1 MLLLCVIRMLFCNY
15 SGVVTRDVERAR
27 LQVLWFDSLSQKDY
41 IGVMKTKD
49 TYVRARVDGGLKR
62 DAERVFY
69 DLGLS
74 MTEAI
79 RLFLVQVRI
88 NKGLPFQVGLKPSI
102 NENDDILRSAKK
114 RQETLDMFYED

>member
-1 MLLLCVIRMLFCNY
+1 MKL
-15 SGVVTRDVERAR
+15 E
-27 LQVLWFDSLSQKDY
+27 VLWLDSLSQKDY
-41 IGVMKTKD
+41 IGVMKIKD

-62 DAERVFY
+62 DAERVFD

-74 MTEAI
+74 TTEAI

-88 NKGLPFQVGLKPSI
+88 NKGLPFQVGLKPAI

-114 RQETLDMFYED
+114 RQETLDIFYED

>member
-1 MLLLCVIRMLFCNY
+1 M
-15 SGVVTRDVERAR
+15 
-27 LQVLWFDSLSQKDY
+27 LWFGILSQKDY

-62 DAERVFY
+62 DAERIFD

-74 MTEAI
+74 VTEAI

-88 NKGLPFQVGLKPSI
+88 NKGLPFQVGLTPSI
-102 NENDDILRSAKK
+102 NENDDILRSAAK
-114 RQETLDMFYED
+114 RQETLEMFYED